1 MYVTSQHNEGLGRQK
16 TMQES
21 RGKTIQESNGDD
33 VTSQHNEDPGKTKK
47 NMQELLLKK
56 QCRNQ
61 MEMRSLQYIMKIRGR
76 PKKNNAGIAT

>member
-21 RGKTIQESNGDD
+21 RGKTIQESNGDE

-47 NMQELLLKK
+47 PL
-56 QCRNQ
+56 
-61 MEMRSLQYIMKIRGR
+61 
-76 PKKNNAGIAT
+76 